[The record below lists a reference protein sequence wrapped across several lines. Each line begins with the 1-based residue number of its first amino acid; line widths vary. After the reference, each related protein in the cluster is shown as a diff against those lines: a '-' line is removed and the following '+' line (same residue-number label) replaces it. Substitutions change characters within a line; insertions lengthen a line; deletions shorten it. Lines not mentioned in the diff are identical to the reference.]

1 MTALADPL
9 ADRLARLEAE
19 VRRLRRT
26 ALALALALFGLATC
40 AMGDYSTSTT
50 QEQLGLLMAH
60 EIRVGD
66 PAAAVHISGAEIQLR
81 RADGRLLVL
90 DAAGLRLRGPDGAD
104 QVALLAEP
112 PALTVRAAEGPHT
125 WP

>member
-1 MTALADPL
+1 MPAHAEAL

-40 AMGDYSTSTT
+40 AMGDYSTSTS

-66 PAAAVHISGAEIQLR
+66 PAAAVHITGAEVQLR

-90 DAAGLRLRGPDGAD
+90 DAAGLHLRGPDGAD
-104 QVALLAEP
+104 RVALVAEP
-112 PALTVRAAEGPHT
+112 PALTVLAAEGPRT